1 MDIVF
6 AYQFVLK
13 EEYMGIRIAVFKKA
27 RFSLILSIIGIIL
40 FVTGCNDNA
49 GYATVDFSKTIQVE
63 QPGPI
68 HDKSQTLRVAVSAMV
83 SPKETFSNYR
93 ELLDYLGKKLDY
105 KIQLIQRKT
114 YGEINE
120 LFLKRKIDLA
130 FICSGPYATGKE
142 KYRFEA
148 LATPIIRGEPF
159 YHSYLIVNKN
169 SSIKSLED
177 LKGRIFAFTDPE
189 SNTGAL
195 IPTHWLAQ
203 KGETPESFF
212 KSINYTYSHDNSI
225 LAVAKSLVDGAAVD
239 SMIWEY
245 YNARNPVNT
254 SQTRVIKKSI
264 PFGSPPFVASKYLA
278 PKIKEKARAL
288 LLNMHQDPKGM
299 TILKELMIDRFIS
312 PEETWYQPVRDIKK
326 QLNPAHRN
334 KDVAKRF

>member
-1 MDIVF
+1 LLLYF
-6 AYQFVLK
+6 LK
-13 EEYMGIRIAVFKKA
+13 EENMAMRIAVFKKVYFA
-27 RFSLILSIIGIIL
+27 FILSVFGIIL

-49 GYATVDFSKTIQVE
+49 GYATIDFSQIIQIE
-63 QPGPI
+63 QPGPA
-68 HDKSQTLRVAVSAMV
+68 HDKSQTLRVAISAMV

-93 ELLDYLGKKLDY
+93 VLLDYLGKKLDY

-114 YGEINE
+114 YTEINE
-120 LFLKRKIDLA
+120 LFLNSKVDLA

-142 KYRFEA
+142 KYGFEA

-169 SSIKSLED
+169 SSIKSLDD

-195 IPTHWLAQ
+195 IPTYWLIQ
-203 KGETPESFF
+203 RDETPESFF

-245 YNARNPVNT
+245 YNSRNPVNT

-278 PKIKEKARAL
+278 SEIKEKAQEL
-288 LLNMHQDPKGM
+288 LLDMHQDPKGM

-312 PEETWYQPVRDIKK
+312 PEETWYQPVRDIKQ
-326 QLNPAHRN
+326 QLNAAHR
-334 KDVAKRF
+334 KADVAKRF